1 MRYRVYVYAICKNEE
16 QFVDQWMDSMQ
27 EADGIIVTDTG
38 STDATVER
46 LRKRGATVYIDPV
59 KPWRFDVARNIS
71 LDHVPEDADICVCTD
86 LDELFH
92 KGWRAHLERAWTP
105 DATMG
110 NYIYNW
116 SLKPDG
122 TPDVQFHYF
131 KVHARHGYRWVH
143 PVHEWL
149 RYEGTKPQR
158 RVFIPGMVLDHHPDD
173 SKSRGSYLP
182 LLELAVQEDP
192 LSDRMNYYLG
202 REYFFKGRLDECIKT
217 LTHYLKLPSANWP
230 EERCAA
236 MRLIAKCYS
245 QKKDAVNA
253 AAWFYKA
260 IGELP
265 SMREPYVECAQHAYH
280 TGNWPMTYYMC
291 EAALSIKEKSTT
303 YVNTGYAWD
312 HTPHDLCAIACY
324 RLGMYERA
332 LQHAKDA
339 LAFYPDDSR
348 LKGNL
353 ELIRQKCKTE

>member
-16 QFVDQWMDSMQ
+16 KFVDQWMDSMQ

-46 LRKRGATVYIDPV
+46 LRKRGATVYIDLI

-71 LDHVPEDADICVCTD
+71 LGHVPEDADICVCTD

-92 KGWRAHLERAWTP
+92 KGWRAHLERAWMP

-131 KVHARHGYRWVH
+131 KVHTRNGYRWVH

-158 RVFIPGMVLDHHPDD
+158 RMFIPGMVLDHHPDD

-192 LSDRMNYYLG
+192 FSDRMNYYLG
-202 REYFFKGRLDECIKT
+202 REYFFKGRLDECIHT

-236 MRLIAKCYS
+236 MRLIAKCCS
-245 QKKDAVNA
+245 QKKDAANA
-253 AAWFYKA
+253 VAWFYKA

-265 SMREPYVECAQHAYH
+265 SMREPYVECAQHAYS
-280 TGNWPMTYYMC
+280 TGNWPMAYYMC

-332 LQHAKDA
+332 QQHAKAA
-339 LAFYPDDSR
+339 LAFYPDDVR

-353 ELIRQKCKTE
+353 ELISLKCKTE